1 MGGRIKIYYCSE
13 KIENKRVRTNESS
26 ENKKKKKKT
35 VNLRIRI
42 ISWEITNIR
51 VVKNKDERKY

>member
-26 ENKKKKKKT
+26 ENKKKKKENNQFKDK
-35 VNLRIRI
+35 NYKLRNYEYT
-42 ISWEITNIR
+42 SS
-51 VVKNKDERKY
+51 